1 MYAGKSY
8 SESHHTLFKI
18 LIITKVTQVKV
29 YSKCRGYTCI
39 QTKDDK
45 PCTINNSSGP

>member
-1 MYAGKSY
+1 MLVKVTLKVTTQTLQNTDNHKSY
-8 SESHHTLFKI
+8 SGKI
-18 LIITKVTQVKV
+18 